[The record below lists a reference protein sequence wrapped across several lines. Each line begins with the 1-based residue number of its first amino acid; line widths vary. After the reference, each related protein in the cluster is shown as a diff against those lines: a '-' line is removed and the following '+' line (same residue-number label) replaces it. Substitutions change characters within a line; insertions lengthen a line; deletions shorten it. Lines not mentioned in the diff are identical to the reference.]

1 MYPMNQIERCLNRE
15 EILVAGHRGMKA
27 LYPENTLFSMGKALR
42 AGVDMIETDL
52 NRTKDGEI
60 VLLHDLRVD
69 RTTTGSGPVG
79 SMTLKELKSLDAG
92 SPFSPEY
99 RGLAVPTLREF
110 CAFLRTWP
118 ELLLNIEFKDYARE
132 TMDEAVSI
140 LGQEGLLGRC
150 VFACFHADVCAY
162 LHDAYGLKVQGFPEE
177 YMIGWQED
185 TYSKLFAVGI
195 SLALFA
201 DMPNM
206 RVLTPETVREF
217 EELGLEPWCFC
228 PDDERSVEWAV
239 ACGAKLMTCNNP
251 LPALRVLE
259 QRGLHP
265 RRIAQGSLPGSC
277 R

>member
-99 RGLAVPTLREF
+99 RGLE
-110 CAFLRTWP
+110 
-118 ELLLNIEFKDYARE
+118 I
-132 TMDEAVSI
+132 
-140 LGQEGLLGRC
+140 GR
-150 VFACFHADVCAY
+150 A
-162 LHDAYGLKVQGFPEE
+162 
-177 YMIGWQED
+177 
-185 TYSKLFAVGI
+185 
-195 SLALFA
+195 
-201 DMPNM
+201 
-206 RVLTPETVREF
+206 
-217 EELGLEPWCFC
+217 
-228 PDDERSVEWAV
+228 
-239 ACGAKLMTCNNP
+239 
-251 LPALRVLE
+251 
-259 QRGLHP
+259 
-265 RRIAQGSLPGSC
+265 SC
-277 R
+277 RERV